1 MLRTLNFLAY
11 IAASVAS
18 AILYVASVHPAQM
31 EYEKIPDAYALCRR
45 NRMGSMILMA
55 LAFIFFIATRY
66 MPLASVYAAP
76 FGWPRWVSFFFAL
89 LLGIPGLSLL
99 ITGLQDL
106 GSESYMPAKAN
117 KLKTRGIYKLIRHP
131 QAYEALLWPAIAF
144 GMNSQ
149 YLLALA
155 APWLLLEVIMV
166 MAEETDLLIR
176 FGDAYIKYRAK
187 TGMFLPKNLFSF
199 TFLKPLLRGINDL
212 FTPKDD

>member
-11 IAASVAS
+11 IAASAAS
-18 AILYVASVHPAQM
+18 AILYVASVRPAQM
-31 EYEKIPDAYALCRR
+31 EYEKVPDPYALCRR
-45 NRMGSMILMA
+45 YRMASVVLMA
-55 LAFIFFIATRY
+55 LAFLFFIATRY

-76 FGWPRWVSFFFAL
+76 FGWPRWVSFILAL

-106 GSESYMPAKAN
+106 GSESYAPAKAN
-117 KLKTRGIYKLIRHP
+117 KLKTRGIYRIIRHP
-131 QAYEALLWPAIAF
+131 QAYEALIWPAIAF

-155 APWLLLEVIMV
+155 SPWLLLEIIMV

-176 FGDAYIKYRAK
+176 FGDAYIKYRAR
-187 TGMFLPKNLFSF
+187 TGMFIPKSILRSG
-199 TFLKPLLRGINDL
+199 FLEPVKERVNDL
-212 FTPKDD
+212 FNPDDD